1 MWSLVK
7 DYETAKKLF
16 TRDCRMDLVQKKM
29 RQVSKK
35 VIVLFT
41 ESSAMCSFTC
51 EELLQAEFLKIQE
64 NLNQD
69 ITNQARNL

>member
-1 MWSLVK
+1 MRNVGLMVSIFIICF
-7 DYETAKKLF
+7 DSQF
-16 TRDCRMDLVQKKM
+16 GFS

-41 ESSAMCSFTC
+41 GSSALCSFTC

-69 ITNQARNL
+69 ITDQARNL